1 MYPSKLHLNDIPRGV
16 RLPFSRKKSYFLLK
30 LYRLKSSDGATKAG
44 IGNAEFSCP
53 LTNRRKAL
61 IYIDLFNIKQAS
73 GTDPYAVPGTRYP
86 VRALLTHTAPTS
98 SQR

>member
-16 RLPFSRKKSYFLLK
+16 RLPFARKKSYFLLK

-53 LTNRRKAL
+53 LTMGVQL
-61 IYIDLFNIKQAS
+61 IELI
-73 GTDPYAVPGTRYP
+73 V
-86 VRALLTHTAPTS
+86 LLQWVS
-98 SQR
+98 S

>member
-16 RLPFSRKKSYFLLK
+16 HLPFARKKSYFLLK

-53 LTNRRKAL
+53 LTSRRKAL
-61 IYIDLFNIKQAS
+61 ITQQVVLCNQAS
-73 GTDPYAVPGTRYP
+73 GTDPYGRY
-86 VRALLTHTAPTS
+86 
-98 SQR
+98 